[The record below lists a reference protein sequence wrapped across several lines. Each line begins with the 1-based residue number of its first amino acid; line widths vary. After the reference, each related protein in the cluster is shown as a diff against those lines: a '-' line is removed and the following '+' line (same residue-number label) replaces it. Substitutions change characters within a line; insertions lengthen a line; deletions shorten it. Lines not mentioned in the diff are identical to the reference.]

1 MKQGEVNR
9 VEINSPK
16 GIKRI
21 LDEYKTI
28 AVVGLSSNTWRASN
42 SVSAYMQSKGYRIIP
57 VNPNETQ
64 VLDEKAYASLA
75 EVPEKFDLVNVFR
88 RSEEAGAVVDE
99 AISAGA
105 KAVWLQEGVIDQAAA
120 KRARDAG
127 LLVVMDRC
135 ILKEHARM
143 QRAMRSAESDD
154 EA

>member
-1 MKQGEVNR
+1 L
-9 VEINSPK
+9 EINSSK
-16 GIKRI
+16 AIKKI

-42 SVSAYMQSKGYRIIP
+42 SVSAYMQSKGYRVIP
-57 VNPNETQ
+57 VNPNETN

-75 EVPEKFDLVNVFR
+75 DVPDKFELVNVFR

-99 AISAGA
+99 AIRAGA
-105 KAVWLQEGVIDQAAA
+105 KAVWLQEGVIDRAAA
-120 KRARDAG
+120 KRALDAG

-143 QRAMRSAESDD
+143 QRAMRSAE
-154 EA
+154 EEE